1 MIRTLIID
9 NYDSFTFNL
18 YHLLGQVNGE
28 APLVV
33 KNDTTDWSGLQR
45 LCFDNIVLS
54 PGPGRPDRRKDFGIC
69 AEAILRAEVPVLGV
83 CLGHQG
89 IGVLHGARLDYA
101 PEPMHGRISRIHHAG
116 EGILDGVPSPF
127 SAVRY
132 HSLILARDL
141 PDCLREV
148 AWTEDGLVMA
158 IRHRERPI
166 WGLQFH
172 PESICTEHGFR
183 MLANFKAATE
193 RHNGR
198 RARGAV
204 CYRTPNT
211 GPSNKATSPIKRGN
225 RFTLRVRTLATFCDP
240 EAVFVKL
247 FGGASTAFWLDSSL
261 LRPGLS
267 RFSFMGD
274 ASGPNSQL
282 ISYDTHATRITV
294 ENNGST
300 VSHDESIFDFLQREL
315 TSRYVA
321 GAELPFGFN
330 CGFVGYLGYE
340 LKRECGGSFAYR
352 SPLPD
357 ACFLLAD
364 RVVVFDHQER
374 QICLLCVEELDA
386 PSQAERWF
394 DNIESRMKSV
404 SDLPE
409 PVPAGRSEQIGIKC
423 LHSPDAYLARI
434 EECKREI
441 REGESYEICLT
452 NRISADITL
461 DPLETY
467 RVLRRLSPAPYAA
480 FLRFN
485 DLAILSS
492 SPERFLS
499 IDTTATVES
508 KPIKGTAPRGRTEV
522 EDRALG
528 EALRTSE
535 KNRAENLMI
544 VDLVRNDLG
553 RVCEI
558 GSVEVPQLMAVE
570 SYATVHQLVSTIR
583 GRLRSDMT
591 AIDCVR
597 AAFPAGSMTGAPKR
611 RAMEIIDRLEGAGR
625 GVYSGAIGFFALSGA
640 ADLSVVIRTMVAT
653 PTEVSFGT
661 GGAIVALSD
670 PVEELEET
678 RLKAKALL
686 AAISATGDQ
695 GPPKG
700 SSPKSQVYERV

>member
-18 YHLLGQVNGE
+18 YQLLGQVNGE
-28 APLVV
+28 TPLVV
-33 KNDTTDWSGLQR
+33 KNDATDWSGLQR

-54 PGPGRPDRRKDFGIC
+54 PGPGRPDRSKDFGIC

-89 IGVLHGARLDYA
+89 IGVLYGAQLDYA
-101 PEPMHGRISRIHHAG
+101 PGPMHGRIGRIHHAG
-116 EGILDGVPSPF
+116 KGILDGVPSPF

-141 PDCLREV
+141 PDCLRKI

-158 IRHRERPI
+158 IRHRERSI
-166 WGLQFH
+166 WGVQFH
-172 PESICTEHGFR
+172 PESICTEQGLR
-183 MLANFKAATE
+183 ILANFKAATE
-193 RHNGR
+193 RHSGR
-198 RARGAV
+198 RAKGAV
-204 CYRTPNT
+204 CYRTPNAFS
-211 GPSNKATSPIKRGN
+211 SNQAPSPIKRGN
-225 RFTLRVRTLATFCDP
+225 RFTLRVRNLATFCDA

-247 FGGASTAFWLDSSL
+247 FGGAPTAFWLDSSL
-261 LRPGLS
+261 VRSGLS

-282 ISYDTHATRITV
+282 ISYDTHTTRVTV
-294 ENNGST
+294 ETNGSI
-300 VSHDESIFDFLQREL
+300 VSYDESIFDFLQREL
-315 TSRYVA
+315 TSRYVPA
-321 GAELPFGFN
+321 AELPFGFN

-340 LKRECGGSFAYR
+340 LKRECGSSFAYR
-352 SPLPD
+352 SPLTD

-364 RVVVFDHQER
+364 RMVAFDHQER
-374 QICLLCVEELDA
+374 RIYLLCLEETDA
-386 PSQAERWF
+386 PSHAERWF
-394 DNIESRMKSV
+394 DNIESRIKSISASLEPL
-404 SDLPE
+404 SD
-409 PVPAGRSEQIGIKC
+409 GRSEQIAIKS

-434 EECKREI
+434 AECQREI

-452 NRISADITL
+452 NRISAGITL
-461 DPLETY
+461 DPFATY

-480 FLRFN
+480 FLKFN
-485 DLAILSS
+485 DFAILSS
-492 SPERFLS
+492 SPERFIS
-499 IDTTATVES
+499 IDGDRTVES
-508 KPIKGTAPRGRTEV
+508 KPIKGTAARGRTET

-597 AAFPAGSMTGAPKR
+597 AAFPAGSMTGTPKL
-611 RAMEIIDRLEGAGR
+611 RAMEIIDRLEGVAR
-625 GVYSGAIGFFALSGA
+625 GIYSGAIGFFGLSGA
-640 ADLSVVIRTMVAT
+640 ADLSVVIRTIVAT

-670 PVEELEET
+670 PVGELEET
-678 RLKAKALL
+678 WLKAKALL

-695 GPPKG
+695 GPPEG
-700 SSPKSQVYERV
+700 SSPKSQIYGRV